1 MFDGTIHIVDYQI
14 HMSDGYIPHFYPF
27 LTIPTLLVTLDT
39 INICIQLETTS
50 DISIMTPITV
60 PVLVWFM
67 PQFVW

>member
-14 HMSDGYIPHFYPF
+14 HMSDGYVQHFYPF
-27 LTIPTLLVTLDT
+27 LAIPILLVTSDT

-60 PVLVWFM
+60 PVLVCSV